1 MTLLRFKNAVQIVQ
15 NLRLALRLAEEK
27 RLLSVADRL
36 RDALDEAEEAEQ
48 SLRQKTVITGD
59 KAQNK

>member
-1 MTLLRFKNAVQIVQ
+1 V
-15 NLRLALRLAEEK
+15 
-27 RLLSVADRL
+27 SVADRL
-36 RDALDEAEEAEQ
+36 RDALNEAEEAEQ

>member
-27 RLLSVADRL
+27 RLVSVADRL
-36 RDALDEAEEAEQ
+36 RDALNEAEEAEQ